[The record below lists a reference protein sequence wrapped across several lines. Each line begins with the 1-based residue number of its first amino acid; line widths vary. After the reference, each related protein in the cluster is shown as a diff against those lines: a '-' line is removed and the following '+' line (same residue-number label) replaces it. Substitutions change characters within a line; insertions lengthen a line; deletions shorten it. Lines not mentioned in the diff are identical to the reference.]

1 MFTFRL
7 AEAGDL
13 PALKLLVESTYRG
26 DAARAGW
33 TNEAHLLE
41 GERISMEELADSLA
55 SPANRIWLAHRDGAL
70 IGTVTV
76 TAKSADLAYLGM
88 LCVDPLQ
95 QGGGLGRQLL
105 AQAESS
111 AAEQGAK
118 ALEMTVISARPELI
132 AYYERRGYAQTGERR
147 PFPLP
152 DIDHL
157 DMVVLAKAL
166 S

>member
-55 SPANRIWLAHRDGAL
+55 DAANRIWLAHRDGAL

-76 TAKSADLAYLGM
+76 TSKSAELAYLGM